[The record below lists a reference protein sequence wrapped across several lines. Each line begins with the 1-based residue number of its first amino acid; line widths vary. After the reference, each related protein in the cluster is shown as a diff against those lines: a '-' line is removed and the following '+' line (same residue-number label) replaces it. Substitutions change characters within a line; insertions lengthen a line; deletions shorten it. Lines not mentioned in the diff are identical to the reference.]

1 MTVATYLFFCAACDH
16 WSTGQTASLFSY
28 RFSCKYCCKTKR
40 VLCKG
45 SPQVIFKGPYEAY
58 DAVQLCKEVNMIK
71 AQLDDGVG
79 VKNVCYENELNGLE
93 LF

>member
-1 MTVATYLFFCAACDH
+1 M
-16 WSTGQTASLFSY
+16 
-28 RFSCKYCCKTKR
+28 
-40 VLCKG
+40 
-45 SPQVIFKGPYEAY
+45 IFKGPYEAY